1 MFLFGLGDVGTPA
14 LSITP
19 NMNELIVNN
28 SDLFL
33 NPLFMEPPQKTIYLL
48 ELYSMD
54 IQEAY

>member
-1 MFLFGLGDVGTPA
+1 MFGLGDVGNAA
-14 LSITP
+14 LTITP

-33 NPLFMEPPQKTIYLL
+33 NPLFIDPPQKTIYLL